1 MIALLLKPS
10 LIKLSRSIGLS
21 FKLSPPKSTQLT
33 ACTTEHKFC
42 HYFKNIISAVVS
54 IWFFFSHSWDSWRPL
69 LYCYYY
75 MFVFVHYLKW
85 YIVCIP
91 SYFIFYFSA
100 EQSLGKFKH
109 RCVILLLRP
118 PTPRYNKLY
127 FLSALYC
134 LLNKKNI
141 LKMLEC

>member
-1 MIALLLKPS
+1 
-10 LIKLSRSIGLS
+10 
-21 FKLSPPKSTQLT
+21 
-33 ACTTEHKFC
+33 
-42 HYFKNIISAVVS
+42 
-54 IWFFFSHSWDSWRPL
+54 
-69 LYCYYY
+69 

-118 PTPRYNKLY
+118 PHPKVFVKLLY

-134 LLNKKNI
+134 LLKKNI
-141 LKMLEC
+141 LKMLECYDIYGPDN